1 MICTISY
8 ADFEKAR
15 QMWGEPK
22 HLPPYASY
30 VRAAY
35 QIWANNGRWF
45 KTLMIV
51 YPEGGH
57 CRIPIPTKELPILCE
72 HRPSHLPKLL
82 ADSLE
87 AL

>member
-1 MICTISY
+1 MIKTISY

-30 VRAAY
+30 IRAAY
-35 QIWANNGRWF
+35 QIWAQCGQDF
-45 KTLMIV
+45 DILMIV

-57 CRIPIPTKELPILCE
+57 CRIPIPTKELPLLCE
-72 HRPSHLPKLL
+72 HRPNHLQKLL
-82 ADSLE
+82 ADSPE